1 MTAYPSRP
9 VVALYC
15 RISYDRNGRA
25 EGVEAQER
33 WGRAYAARHWPNLPI
48 EVFVDNDISAADPN
62 VERPSFNRLR
72 QWVKDG
78 RVAQLWGV
86 EQYRIVR
93 QPVEWFSF
101 ADELAAAGVDEVHT
115 DRDGVIRVHDDVA
128 GIKAVLGAGEVRR
141 LKRRL
146 KDKFS
151 DEAARGL
158 APTVRCFGY
167 KLAKTKEGLRTYE
180 QVPEE
185 ADAIRW
191 AAEAFLSGW
200 NDQMLAAEWRRR
212 GLAGA
217 HRVKVRDPDTGMIVL
232 DENGEP
238 VRQTSVVTG
247 GAVRRA
253 LTNPA
258 VAGLRSYH
266 GEIVAKGIWE
276 PIISEETRQEILS
289 RIGSVR
295 EIRTAEGK
303 VVVVDP
309 ATTQVRGRTR
319 RKYLLT
325 GGIAACGVC
334 EAPLAAATRKY
345 HSKHSHPYYFCSKNL
360 GGKGCVGIAAGPL
373 EDYVKERL
381 LEELDRPGFME
392 AFATDPGGEER
403 GRLTTQLVSLTSKR
417 TDLAAAWASDS
428 LSMEEWQRARS
439 GLDQREQALRAQL
452 AAVPPPPERVDVS
465 ALKDPRLR
473 ELLILGEWR
482 EYVDMFVSR
491 VTVLRATPP
500 FNPINLPAR
509 VRIEF
514 KVDAGAESGRAG
526 VHR

>member
-1 MTAYPSRP
+1 MTPPRRP

-33 WGRAYAARHWPNLPI
+33 WGRAYAAKRWPNLPV
-48 EVFVDNDISAADPN
+48 EVFVDNDISAADPDQ
-62 VERPSFNRLR
+62 VRPNFERLR
-72 QWVKDG
+72 QWVRDG

-93 QPVEWFSF
+93 QPVEWFGF

-167 KLAKTKEGLRTYE
+167 KLARTKDGLRTFE

-191 AAEAFLSGW
+191 AADAFLSGW
-200 NDQMLAAEWRRR
+200 NEQMIAAEWRKR

-217 HRVKVRDPDTGMIVL
+217 YRRKARDPETGMIVV
-232 DENGEP
+232 DEDGNP
-238 VRQTSVVTG
+238 VTHKTVVTG
-247 GAVRRA
+247 KTVRQA

-258 VAGLRSYH
+258 IAGLRKYH
-266 GEIVAKGIWE
+266 KEIVAKGIWE
-276 PIISEETRQEILS
+276 PIISEETRQEIMT

-295 EIRTAEGK
+295 EVHTTDGK
-303 VVVVDP
+303 VFLLDP
-309 ATTQVRGRTR
+309 AVTKARARNR

-325 GGIAACGVC
+325 GGPAVCGVC
-334 EAPLAAATRKY
+334 GSALAASIRKFRYGEAP
-345 HSKHSHPYYFCSKNL
+345 HYFCTKQF
-360 GGKGCVGIAAGPL
+360 GGKGCVTIAAERL
-373 EDYVKERL
+373 ERYVKERMFA
-381 LEELDRPGFME
+381 ELASEGW
-392 AFATDPGGEER
+392 AER
-403 GRLTTQLVSLTSKR
+403 FTKDHAGPERQRLTQQLASIGSKR
-417 TDLAAAWASDS
+417 EDLAAAWSSDS
-428 LSMEEWQRARS
+428 LTMEEWQRART
-439 GLDQREQALRAQL
+439 GLDAREESIHRQL
-452 AAVPPPPERVDVS
+452 LELPPPPPNRIDLHAV
-465 ALKDPRLR
+465 KDEILW
-473 ELLILGEWR
+473 ESMNLGER
-482 EYVDMFVSR
+482 CEYISMFVQR
-491 VTVLRATPP
+491 VTVLRAVVPYQRSDVSQ
-500 FNPINLPAR
+500 R

-514 KVDAGAESGRAG
+514 K
-526 VHR
+526 